1 MKQYG
6 INNVRGGILK
16 DANDDYI
23 LRFNR
28 YFKINDWKVI
38 TFIVLQSVVISLL
51 LLDRYSIL

>member
-28 YFKINDWKVI
+28 YFKIDDWKVI
-38 TFIVLQSVVISLL
+38 TYIVLQSVAILLL

>member
-38 TFIVLQSVVISLL
+38 TFIVLQSVVILLL